1 MVGIGETENQIK
13 EKVKRLGIEE
23 VVIFHGLSDE
33 VNRLWNML
41 DVFVMPSLYEGLPVA
56 GVEAQ
61 ANGLPLIVSNTITQE
76 LKITDTYTPSLFVKN
91 FILPKE
97 REEGIAVEN

>member
-1 MVGIGETENQIK
+1 MFLVGIGETENQIK

-76 LKITDTYTPSLFVKN
+76 LKITDSDIN
-91 FILPKE
+91 
-97 REEGIAVEN
+97 